1 MEIVKDWS
9 DTEIKQ
15 AEPSVALQ
23 RVLEVMELLEQME
36 TDLRVMPDRQHVRQA
51 FDKNMEALEN
61 AKALN
66 TFYEKTIAVYEEAID
81 AIETS
86 VRQGDGSI
94 GLSNKVLLV
103 IDEMDGKLFAL
114 ERED

>member
-1 MEIVKDWS
+1 M
-9 DTEIKQ
+9 TETKH
-15 AEPSVALQ
+15 AEPSVVLQ
-23 RVLEVMELLEQME
+23 RVLEMMDLLEQME

-81 AIETS
+81 RIETFLTGADTIVPPAYRS
-86 VRQGDGSI
+86 TH
-94 GLSNKVLLV
+94 KEVLLV
-103 IDEMDGKLFAL
+103 IDEMDGKLEAL